1 MAETIHRRILPVLQK
16 HLDAPEMTLLVGPR
30 QVGKTTLIRM
40 LLGGLEAKGQ
50 RTVFFNLDV
59 EEDMRWFDS
68 QRLLLDR
75 LEFLVGKTGKTVY
88 VAIDEIQRKED
99 AGRFM
104 KGLYDMGLPY
114 KFILSGSG
122 SLELKE
128 QIAESMMGRKRE
140 FFIAPVS
147 FAEFVDYRTDY
158 AYSDRLAVYGQ
169 MEPTRLAGHLAEY
182 LNYGG
187 YPRVIVSEGQEEKRL
202 VMREIYT
209 SYVDRDITGLL
220 RLSRPD
226 AFRRMLALLAS
237 QSGQLLNMSTLASQA
252 GISTPTLKNY
262 LYYAE
267 KTFAIALVQPYFRN
281 LQKEITKAPTPYFVD
296 LGLRNLVL
304 NKWGTLTDASDFGF
318 VFQNLVYHMLCAK
331 YPNTPVK
338 YWRTVDK
345 SEVDFVVEDESRGG
359 IFPVEVKYGSLRR
372 PELTRSLRSFIDKYQ
387 PKEAWV
393 VNMTLDQVEQIG
405 ATTVRFVPLHA
416 LLG

>member
-1 MAETIHRRILPVLQK
+1 MIETIRRRILPALEQ
-16 HLDAPEMTLLVGPR
+16 HLDAPEMTLLIGPR

-40 LLGGLEAKGQ
+40 LLRGLQAKGL

-75 LEFLVGKTGKTVY
+75 LEFLVGKTAQTVY
-88 VAIDEIQRKED
+88 VAIDEIQRKND

-122 SLELKE
+122 SLELNE

-140 FFIAPVS
+140 FFITPVS
-147 FAEFVDYRTDY
+147 FAEFVDYRTGY
-158 AYSDRLAVYGQ
+158 AYSDRLGVYGQ
-169 MEPTRLAGHLAEY
+169 MEPQRLAGHLTEY

-187 YPRVIVSEGQEEKRL
+187 YPRVVVSEGQEEKRQ
-202 VMREIYT
+202 VMREIYI
-209 SYVDRDITGLL
+209 SYVDRDISGLL

-226 AFRRMLALLAS
+226 AFRQMLALLAS
-237 QSGQLLNMSTLASQA
+237 QSGQLLNMTTLSSQV

-262 LYYAE
+262 LYYAQ
-267 KTFAIALVQPYFRN
+267 KTFSIVLVQPYFRN

-296 LGLRNLVL
+296 LGLRNLLL
-304 NKWGTLTDASDFGF
+304 NKWGTLTESGDFGF
-318 VFQNLVYHMLCAK
+318 VFQNLVYHMLRAK

-345 SEVDFVVEDESRGG
+345 SEVDFIVEDESRGG

-372 PELTRSLRSFIDKYQ
+372 PEVTRSLRSFIEKYQ
-387 PKEAWV
+387 PKETWV
-393 VNMTLDQVEQIG
+393 VNMSLDHVVQIG
-405 ATTVRFVPLHA
+405 ETSVRFVPLYA
-416 LLG
+416 LL

>member
-1 MAETIHRRILPVLQK
+1 MTESIRRRILPVLEQ
-16 HLDAPEMTLLVGPR
+16 HLNAPEMTLLIGPR

-40 LLGGLEAKGQ
+40 LLRGLEAKGA

-59 EEDMRWFDS
+59 EEDMHWFAS

-75 LEFLVGKTGKTVY
+75 LEFLVGKTTQTVY
-88 VAIDEIQRKED
+88 VAIDEIQRKQD

-114 KFILSGSG
+114 KFILTGSG

-147 FAEFVDYRTDY
+147 LAEFVDYRTEY
-158 AYSDRLAVYGQ
+158 TYSDRLASYGQ
-169 MEPTRLAGHLAEY
+169 MEPQRLAGHLAEY
-182 LNYGG
+182 LNFGG
-187 YPRVIVSEGQEEKRL
+187 YPRVIVSQGQEEKRQ

-209 SYVDRDITGLL
+209 SYVDRDISGLL

-226 AFRRMLALLAS
+226 AFRQMLALLAR
-237 QSGQLLNMSTLASQA
+237 QSGQLLNMTTLSSQV

-267 KTFAIALVQPYFRN
+267 KTFSIALVSPYFRN

-304 NKWGTLTDASDFGF
+304 NKWGTLTEPSDFGF

-331 YPNTPVK
+331 YPGTPVK

-345 SEVDFVVEDESRGG
+345 AEVDFVVEDESRGG
-359 IFPVEVKYGSLRR
+359 IFPVEVKFGSLRR
-372 PELTRSLRSFIDKYQ
+372 PEVTRSLRSFIEKYQ
-387 PKEAWV
+387 PQEAWV
-393 VNMTLDQVEQIG
+393 VNMTLDHVEQIG
-405 ATTVRFVPLHA
+405 TTAVRFIPLYA
-416 LLG
+416 LL

>member
-1 MAETIHRRILPVLQK
+1 MIEAIRRNILPLLEQ
-16 HLDAPEMTLLVGPR
+16 HLSAPEMTLLIGPR

-40 LLGGLEAKGQ
+40 LLRGLEAKGS

-59 EEDMRWFDS
+59 EEDMRWFES

-75 LEFLVGKTGKTVY
+75 LEFLVGKSAQTVY
-88 VAIDEIQRKED
+88 VAIDEIQRKKD

-169 MEPTRLAGHLAEY
+169 MEPARLAGHLSEY

-187 YPRVIVSEGQEEKRL
+187 YPRVIVSQGQEEKRQ
-202 VMREIYT
+202 VIREIYT
-209 SYVDRDITGLL
+209 SYVDRDITDLL

-226 AFRRMLALLAS
+226 AFRQMLALLAS
-237 QSGQLLNMSTLASQA
+237 QSGQLLNLTTLASQV

-267 KTFAIALVQPYFRN
+267 KTFSIALAQPYFRN

-304 NKWGTLTDASDFGF
+304 NKWGLLTQPSDFGF
-318 VFQNLVYHMLCAK
+318 VFQNLVFHMLHAK
-331 YPNTPVK
+331 YPHTPVK
-338 YWRTVDK
+338 YWRTLDK
-345 SEVDFVVEDESRGG
+345 AEVDFVVEDESRGG

-372 PELTRSLRSFIDKYQ
+372 PEVTRSLRSFIEKYQ

-393 VNMTLDQVEQIG
+393 VNMTLDHREQLG
-405 ATTVRFVPLHA
+405 ATEVRFLPLHA
-416 LLG
+416 LL